1 MCRSTSRVAAA
12 ILPEGMLLNRSV
24 QILLTFEKQRRV
36 RFGAVM
42 GPMDALSA
50 LERSTD
56 FAVADR
62 STLERLAAQMV

>member
-1 MCRSTSRVAAA
+1 LL
-12 ILPEGMLLNRSV
+12 LPFCPKGCCWTESV
-24 QILLTFEKQRRV
+24 QVLLTFEKQRRV

-42 GPMDALSA
+42 GPMYALSA

>member
-1 MCRSTSRVAAA
+1 
-12 ILPEGMLLNRSV
+12 
-24 QILLTFEKQRRV
+24 
-36 RFGAVM
+36 M

-62 STLERLAAQMV
+62 STLERLARRVHECVHAACRYS